1 MQRHLY
7 NFVMEQTKEE
17 INTELKQVEKELA
30 KKPNNHKLRQ
40 RFHEL
45 SAKAK
50 AKTGKA
56 GADFKKFAFKGNII
70 DLAIAVIIGAAFGK
84 IIASLVADIIMPG
97 IGALIGEVDFS
108 QLKIVLKSG
117 DPEVAIRYGAF
128 IQTIF
133 EFFVIAFSIYLV
145 FKLVMLFRNR
155 AEKKRIANALPPA
168 PPALTKTEQFLSDI
182 KDLLESQKT
191 PNA

>member
-1 MQRHLY
+1 
-7 NFVMEQTKEE
+7 MEQTKEE
-17 INTELKQVEKELA
+17 INTELKEAEKELA
-30 KKPNNHKLRQ
+30 KKPNNSKLRQ
-40 RFHEL
+40 RVKEL
-45 SAKAK
+45 SAKVK
-50 AKTGKA
+50 AKSGKA

-108 QLKIVLKSG
+108 QLKIVLKNG

-145 FKLVMLFRNR
+145 FKLVMIFRNR

-168 PPALTKTEQFLSDI
+168 PPSLTKTEELLADI
-182 KDLLESQKT
+182 KDLLVQQQKEKGK
-191 PNA
+191 